1 MRLDWPTD
9 RIDYDPIVGRKPL
22 PLPEGRKVV
31 VWPCINVENWVIDAP
46 MPRTVVNPPGGV
58 EKSVPD
64 IPNWAWHEYGQR
76 VGFWRLKRILDDFGA
91 KATLVLNGTVC
102 DVYPQIVDASL
113 KAGWDLCGHGWIQ
126 RALPAVED
134 QEDMIHRVFA
144 KLKDY
149 SGKPPRGWLG
159 PALAETHDTVDWLDD
174 AGF

>member
-1 MRLDWPTD
+1 MSLDWPTD
-9 RIDYDPIVGRKPL
+9 RIDFVPINGRAPL

-31 VWPCINVENWVIDAP
+31 VWPCINVENWVIEKP

-76 VGFWRLKRILDDFGA
+76 VGFWRLKRIFDEFAA

-102 DVYPQIVDASL
+102 DVYPQVVDAALES
-113 KAGWDLCGHGWIQ
+113 GWDLCGHGWIQ

-134 QEDMIHRVFA
+134 QEDMIHRVFK
-144 KLKDY
+144 KLREY
-149 SGKPPRGWLG
+149 SGRDPKG
-159 PALAETHDTVDWLDD
+159 
-174 AGF
+174 